1 MESKRPPCPSQHP
14 ETLAVHAG
22 FRGDPSSGS
31 VAVPIHQTTAYLF
44 DDANHAEQVFA
55 LEGQGDFYT
64 RVTNPTV
71 RVLEKRIAA
80 LEGGV
85 SACCLASGQAASAA
99 AIQNLVRAG
108 ENIVATN
115 NLYGGT
121 ITLLRYTLER
131 QGIEVRFVDPERPEN
146 FLEASDD
153 STRCWFG
160 ESLPNPNLTPF
171 PIAEVAD
178 LGKTLGIPLI
188 IDNTCAPLICRPFD
202 HGAAII
208 VHSITKYIGGSG
220 NSLGGAIVDSGTFDW
235 NAYPHRNPSLCAPD
249 PAYHDIVWA
258 ESESSDPN
266 FSPFIQRLRFCLLR
280 DIGYSLSPMNA
291 FLILQGLE
299 TLPLR
304 LAAHTAN
311 AHKVAEFLQGH
322 DQVSKVIHPSL
333 FTDIDGERATKYLT
347 KRGSGLVGFHLRGGA
362 EAGRAF
368 IDALKLFFHVS
379 NIGDTRSLVTMP
391 SITTHSQLDDITQ
404 SEGGV
409 CDAYIRLSIGI
420 EHIDDILCDLK
431 QALAS
436 IQG

>member
-31 VAVPIHQTTAYLF
+31 VSVPIHQTTSYLF
-44 DDANHAEQVFA
+44 DDARHAEQVFA
-55 LEGQGDFYT
+55 LEGEGDFYT
-64 RVTNPTV
+64 RITNPTV
-71 RVLEKRIAA
+71 RVLERRIAA
-80 LEGGV
+80 LEGGIA
-85 SACCLASGQAASAA
+85 ACCLASGQAASAA
-99 AIQNLVRAG
+99 SIQNLACAG
-108 ENIVATN
+108 DNIVAAN

-121 ITLLRYTLER
+121 ITLLRFTLER
-131 QGIEVRFVDPERPEN
+131 QGITVRLVDPTRPEN
-146 FLEASDD
+146 FPEATDD
-153 STRCWFG
+153 HTRCWFG
-160 ESLPNPNLTPF
+160 ESLPNPHLTPF
-171 PIAEVAD
+171 PIAEVAA
-178 LGKTLGIPLI
+178 LGNPLGIPLI

-220 NSLGGAIVDSGTFDW
+220 NSLGGAIVDSGVFDW
-235 NAYPHRNPSLCAPD
+235 SAHPSRNPSLCAPD

-258 ESESSDPN
+258 ESESANPE

-280 DIGYSLSPMNA
+280 DVGYSLSPMNA

-311 AHKVAEFLQGH
+311 AQKVAAFLNEH
-322 DQVSKVIHPSL
+322 DQVSAVIHPSL
-333 FTDIDGERATKYLT
+333 FTGIQAERAAKYLHD
-347 KRGSGLVGFHLRGGA
+347 RASGLLGFHIKGGQ
-362 EAGRAF
+362 EAGRVF

-379 NIGDTRSLVTMP
+379 NIGDTRSLATMP
-391 SITTHSQLDDITQ
+391 AITTHSQLDDSTE

-409 CDAYIRLSIGI
+409 SDAYIRLSIGI

-431 QALAS
+431 QALDRVQS
-436 IQG
+436 